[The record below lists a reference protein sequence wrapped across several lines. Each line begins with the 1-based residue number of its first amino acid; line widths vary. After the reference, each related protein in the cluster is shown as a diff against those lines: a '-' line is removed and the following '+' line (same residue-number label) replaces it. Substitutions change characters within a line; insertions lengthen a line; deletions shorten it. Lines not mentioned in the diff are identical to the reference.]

1 MAVKEA
7 SAVRPSARERLLA
20 AANELF
26 YNEGVHTVGID
37 RVIEQAGVAKASLYN
52 TFGSK
57 DELVRAY
64 LETRHASVAQ
74 RITQAVERYDTPRE
88 RLLAVFEGQG
98 ELFAQPDYRGCAF
111 ARASAE
117 SHPGDLVE
125 QAAEAYRRW
134 VRALLTELADRA
146 GVPEPEVLA
155 RQLHLLYDGS
165 GQSARMDHDP
175 AAAASARAAAATL
188 LDAAL
193 APERRPGGRSGVQAG
208 YRFRGGSEGGIAG
221 CRVPTLAGLDELDLV
236 RVQAAHGR
244 QGEVTA
250 WRAGRVRLGYRFGG
264 RVQRGVLG
272 VHLGQRGGA
281 VRGRDVG
288 GEDLDG
294 HRAGDAVQVEDVG
307 PGQVAAGA
315 AGRGPHDR
323 HPEVSGGR
331 QRADRLPFAVAGR
344 PVTQRPGQLTAPR
357 RRVGRVDGPHGMGG
371 PDGAVEQRR
380 AQRGHQPRHP
390 RRDHSRPAVVVNGLR
405 EVADPLREPV
415 VVAERLP
422 PLEPDRHHRVNRCP
436 ACSGEPARP
445 AVDVVG
451 AVEHGQ
457 RLAGHGSVVDKAV
470 RQLEAG
476 RRHPLERLVQSWRRV
491 THLVLPAAAAHEPLG
506 AIGSRK
512 RFPA

>member
-7 SAVRPSARERLLA
+7 GAVRPSARERLLA

-134 VRALLTELADRA
+134 VRALLTELAAQA

-175 AAAASARAAAATL
+175 AAAAAARAAAATL

-193 APERRPGGRSGVQAG
+193 ARGTAARLGRREIFSGSAQPGPRALPPEQAPLPGARL
-208 YRFRGGSEGGIAG
+208 RGG
-221 CRVPTLAGLDELDLV
+221 
-236 RVQAAHGR
+236 
-244 QGEVTA
+244 
-250 WRAGRVRLGYRFGG
+250 FGG
-264 RVQRGVLG
+264 GGDGVVVVGVL
-272 VHLGQRGGA
+272 
-281 VRGRDVG
+281 
-288 GEDLDG
+288 
-294 HRAGDAVQVEDVG
+294 
-307 PGQVAAGA
+307 P
-315 AGRGPHDR
+315 
-323 HPEVSGGR
+323 
-331 QRADRLPFAVAGR
+331 
-344 PVTQRPGQLTAPR
+344 
-357 RRVGRVDGPHGMGG
+357 
-371 PDGAVEQRR
+371 
-380 AQRGHQPRHP
+380 
-390 RRDHSRPAVVVNGLR
+390 
-405 EVADPLREPV
+405 
-415 VVAERLP
+415 
-422 PLEPDRHHRVNRCP
+422 
-436 ACSGEPARP
+436 EPAGQER
-445 AVDVVG
+445 VVG
-451 AVEHGQ
+451 
-457 RLAGHGSVVDKAV
+457 
-470 RQLEAG
+470 
-476 RRHPLERLVQSWRRV
+476 
-491 THLVLPAAAAHEPLG
+491 
-506 AIGSRK
+506 
-512 RFPA
+512 

>member
-134 VRALLTELADRA
+134 VRALLTELAAQA

-175 AAAASARAAAATL
+175 AAAGAARAAAASL

-193 APERRPGGRSGVQAG
+193 ARGTAAQLGRREIFSGSAQPGPRALPPEQAPLPGARL
-208 YRFRGGSEGGIAG
+208 RGG
-221 CRVPTLAGLDELDLV
+221 
-236 RVQAAHGR
+236 
-244 QGEVTA
+244 
-250 WRAGRVRLGYRFGG
+250 F
-264 RVQRGVLG
+264 
-272 VHLGQRGGA
+272 GGA
-281 VRGRDVG
+281 VRRFFFLL
-288 GEDLDG
+288 DLSFLD
-294 HRAGDAVQVEDVG
+294 
-307 PGQVAAGA
+307 
-315 AGRGPHDR
+315 
-323 HPEVSGGR
+323 
-331 QRADRLPFAVAGR
+331 LFFFY
-344 PVTQRPGQLTAPR
+344 
-357 RRVGRVDGPHGMGG
+357 
-371 PDGAVEQRR
+371 
-380 AQRGHQPRHP
+380 
-390 RRDHSRPAVVVNGLR
+390 
-405 EVADPLREPV
+405 
-415 VVAERLP
+415 
-422 PLEPDRHHRVNRCP
+422 
-436 ACSGEPARP
+436 
-445 AVDVVG
+445 
-451 AVEHGQ
+451 
-457 RLAGHGSVVDKAV
+457 LA
-470 RQLEAG
+470 
-476 RRHPLERLVQSWRRV
+476 
-491 THLVLPAAAAHEPLG
+491 
-506 AIGSRK
+506 
-512 RFPA
+512 